1 MLRYVLPVFVAD
13 VIFAHNGQNR
23 RHKKGDTQ
31 SDSPKGSTG
40 PGRSLIFTIPF
51 SQHENNQAVD
61 LALTRAL
68 PFIYR
73 EPIWAQ
79 MVDSWLLNSWHV
91 TWI

>member
-1 MLRYVLPVFVAD
+1 MLRYVFPVFVAD

-61 LALTRAL
+61 LALTLSRL
-68 PFIYR
+68 FTENR
-73 EPIWAQ
+73 FEPRWST
-79 MVDSWLLNSWHV
+79 VDY
-91 TWI
+91 